1 MQGKYL
7 LKFNPIFGLLGLAC
21 LGLGLFAGLY
31 SFFIKDITVEGIT
44 LMVGFS
50 VVIFG
55 MGYWLFSWS
64 QNHTVTF
71 NDKEITVVGSDKSEK
86 TFQWGD
92 IKSVQLNIWMSKYI
106 LILNSG
112 EKIDIQQY
120 LTGVDDFIKRVR
132 QKR

>member
-1 MQGKYL
+1 
-7 LKFNPIFGLLGLAC
+7 
-21 LGLGLFAGLY
+21 
-31 SFFIKDITVEGIT
+31 
-44 LMVGFS
+44 MVGFS

-112 EKIDIQQY
+112 EKIDIHQY